1 MAKKGQANAGIT
13 FFYYEDIE
21 PASSFYENILGFSLV
36 DDQGWAKIFQING
49 SAFMGVV
56 AGEKGFCRVQD
67 ENAVLLTI
75 VVDDVSPWYEYLEQ
89 REVDLATEIQDK
101 ADIGVR
107 CFFLRD
113 PGGYSLEIQQFLN
126 PRLANNFKRH

>member
-1 MAKKGQANAGIT
+1 MAKKGQVNAGIT
-13 FFYYEDIE
+13 FFYYKDIE
-21 PASSFYENILGFSLV
+21 PAASFYADILEFSLV

-75 VVDDVSPWYEYLEQ
+75 VVDDVRQWYEYLEE
-89 REVDLATEIQDK
+89 REVDLVTEIQDK
-101 ADIGVR
+101 DDIGIR
-107 CFFLRD
+107 CFFLKD
-113 PGGYSLEIQQFLN
+113 PGGYSLEIQQFLK
-126 PRLANNFKRH
+126 PGLANIFKK